1 LLQWQ
6 LITLY
11 NVPWISY
18 FTAPHK
24 HPPAAL
30 RELPWFASIWVLP
43 FIKEYNLSPHPIV
56 TGYFPNAALKMLPAS
71 RHFNKITLN
80 RQEFSFSPA
89 SRIESSKIL
98 EEFMKI

>member
-43 FIKEYNLSPHPIV
+43 FIKEYDLLPHAIV
-56 TGYFPNAALKMLPAS
+56 IQTFMLKNVIIFANPAG
-71 RHFNKITLN
+71 FLTKINYL
-80 RQEFSFSPA
+80 A
-89 SRIESSKIL
+89 
-98 EEFMKI
+98 